1 MTRLL
6 GKRAIITGA
15 GSGIGRASALRFAKE
30 GAQVLVTGR
39 TLAKVEETAHMIREA
54 GGIAIAMAADASK
67 EADVE
72 AIVACCV
79 TDFGGLE
86 VFYAN
91 AATWIG
97 NLPLFDQT
105 VEQWE
110 DVLRINLIGAFL
122 ATKYAGRHMR
132 SKGIGS
138 IIFTSSVAS
147 LRANAGDAAYSA
159 SKAGVNTLARV
170 AANELYGTGVRVNA
184 ILPGLI
190 ETEATKGLFD
200 AAKARGMASKLGH
213 VNPLKRPGQP
223 EEVAAMAAFLA
234 SEDASYVNGQA
245 IAVDGGVSSTHPFG
259 RLN

>member
-15 GSGIGRASALRFAKE
+15 GSGIGRASAMRFAKE

-72 AIVACCV
+72 MIVARCV

-86 VFYAN
+86 VFFAN

-97 NLPLFDQT
+97 NVPLFDQT

-110 DVLRINLIGAFL
+110 DVLRINLISTFL
-122 ATKYAGRHMR
+122 ATKHAGRHMR

-138 IIFTSSVAS
+138 IIFTSSIAS
-147 LRANAGDAAYSA
+147 LRAKPA
-159 SKAGVNTLARV
+159 
-170 AANELYGTGVRVNA
+170 
-184 ILPGLI
+184 
-190 ETEATKGLFD
+190 
-200 AAKARGMASKLGH
+200 
-213 VNPLKRPGQP
+213 
-223 EEVAAMAAFLA
+223 
-234 SEDASYVNGQA
+234 
-245 IAVDGGVSSTHPFG
+245 
-259 RLN
+259 